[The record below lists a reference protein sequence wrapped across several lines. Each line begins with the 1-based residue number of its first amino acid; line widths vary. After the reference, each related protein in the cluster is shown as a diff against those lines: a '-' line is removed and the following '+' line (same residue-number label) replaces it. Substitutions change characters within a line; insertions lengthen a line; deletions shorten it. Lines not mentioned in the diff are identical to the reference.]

1 MTCTL
6 KLKYT
11 PAVIPSG
18 SDEYYFLKTCV
29 SLSCFFNTL
38 LDYLW
43 IQFSASLGYFF
54 KKSDI
59 LLELSSGLQQQCT
72 KYVLI
77 ILSISLIYDYIAIF
91 IHNLMHFCFI

>member
-54 KKSDI
+54 KKSAI
-59 LLELSSGLQQQCT
+59 LFRTL
-72 KYVLI
+72 KW
-77 ILSISLIYDYIAIF
+77 IATAVYKICS
-91 IHNLMHFCFI
+91 HNSFHLFNI